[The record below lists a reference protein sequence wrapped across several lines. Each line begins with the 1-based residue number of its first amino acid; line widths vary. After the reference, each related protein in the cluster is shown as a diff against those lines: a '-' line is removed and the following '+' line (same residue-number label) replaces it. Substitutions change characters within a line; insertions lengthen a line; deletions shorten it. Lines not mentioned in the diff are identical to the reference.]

1 MAETFGQGDFELWPS
16 LLDAKHEVRK
26 RGGPP
31 RPPLPHPPDPL
42 HVRALSAAAD
52 GAACAPGAS
61 FRCWTCRCARSSSS
75 TTRTTRAGSSLC
87 RAGCGARPPPPTPL
101 PPDPARSTRRTPS
114 CCPLVGLT
122 TRSWFRAP
130 RSAGGRQ
137 NGLREMHDLPEGG
150 QLQLMREISQCSR
163 ALQDLFKPTKMN
175 VAAIG
180 NMCNQLHI
188 HVTCRIEGDPS
199 WPGPC
204 YGLPRTE
211 YSPEALAEAL
221 SRLRAALA

>member
-1 MAETFGQGDFELWPS
+1 MLDLPLCKVLLFDDTNYPCWLVLVPRRVRSPPS
-16 LLDAKHEVRK
+16 
-26 RGGPP
+26 
-31 RPPLPHPPDPL
+31 
-42 HVRALSAAAD
+42 
-52 GAACAPGAS
+52 
-61 FRCWTCRCARSSSS
+61 
-75 TTRTTRAGSSLC
+75 
-87 RAGCGARPPPPTPL
+87 PPPFPSPS
-101 PPDPARSTRRTPS
+101 PPGPVRGTRRTPS

-180 NMCNQLHI
+180 NMSTQLHI
-188 HVTCRIEGDPS
+188 HVTCRVEGDPS